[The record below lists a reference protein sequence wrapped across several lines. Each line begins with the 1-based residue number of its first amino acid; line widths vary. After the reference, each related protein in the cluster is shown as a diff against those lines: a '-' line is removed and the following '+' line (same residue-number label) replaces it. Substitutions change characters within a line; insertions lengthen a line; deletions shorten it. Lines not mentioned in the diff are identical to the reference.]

1 VAAGSKVLQL
11 GCAGGLMG
19 ALLEHKR
26 GCEVTGVDKFP
37 LAANVKLSR
46 FIQHDLNTSIPDV
59 DIAAYDYVLLL
70 DVIEH
75 LNVPEIFFDRL
86 REAMKH
92 CTNTQLI
99 ISTPNVGFVI
109 IRLMLLIG
117 QFNYGKRGILDMT
130 HTRLFTFSSLRH
142 LLEQRGFQITKS
154 RGIPVP
160 FPVALSDTKVSRFL
174 VTLNGMCL
182 RIFPTLFSYQILI
195 VAAPEPSLEVL
206 LQTAI
211 DESAI
216 RANAPEDRT
225 M

>member
-1 VAAGSKVLQL
+1 
-11 GCAGGLMG
+11 
-19 ALLEHKR
+19 
-26 GCEVTGVDKFP
+26 
-37 LAANVKLSR
+37 
-46 FIQHDLNTSIPDV
+46 
-59 DIAAYDYVLLL
+59 
-70 DVIEH
+70 
-75 LNVPEIFFDRL
+75 
-86 REAMKH
+86 
-92 CTNTQLI
+92 
-99 ISTPNVGFVI
+99 
-109 IRLMLLIG
+109 
-117 QFNYGKRGILDMT
+117 
-130 HTRLFTFSSLRH
+130 